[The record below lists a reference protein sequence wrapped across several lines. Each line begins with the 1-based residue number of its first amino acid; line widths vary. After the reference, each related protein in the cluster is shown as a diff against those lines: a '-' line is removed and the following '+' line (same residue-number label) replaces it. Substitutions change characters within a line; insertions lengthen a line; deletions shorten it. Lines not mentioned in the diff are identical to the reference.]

1 VTEEVRKGI
10 YTFDEHQTR
19 YPIKFMQ
26 NMMSQFKVP
35 TKIDN
40 GPAIPINRIRTVVDD

>member
-1 VTEEVRKGI
+1 MTEEARKGI
-10 YTFDEHQTR
+10 YTFDENQTR

-26 NMMSQFKVP
+26 NMMSQYKVP

-40 GPAIPINRIRTVVDD
+40 GSAIPINRIRTVVDD